1 MTADLRLP
9 QLAVLD
15 STMAYREAGP
25 PGAPVALFLHGNP
38 TSSYLWR
45 NVIPHVASV
54 AHCIA
59 PDLIGFGQSGK
70 PDIAYRF
77 QDHVRYLEA
86 FVEAAGITSAHI
98 VGQDWGGSL
107 GFDLAARR
115 PQLVRGIAFME
126 FVRPARDWEDFH
138 SSPAARELFQK
149 FRTPGVG
156 EKLLLQENA
165 FIEGLA
171 RTVIRKLTDEEM
183 GVYRAPFP
191 TPQSRLPVWRFP
203 QELPVAGEPADV
215 AAILG
220 RAFDALHASRYPKLF
235 FTAEPGATVPPAYA
249 AALVASLHDCRL
261 VKLGPG
267 THNLQEDYPEVIGRS
282 VAEWIRETAQL
293 RALP

>member
-9 QLAVLD
+9 QLTVLD
-15 STMAYREAGP
+15 STMAYREGGQ

-45 NVIPHVASV
+45 NVIPHVAPV

-77 QDHVRYLEA
+77 EDHVRYLDA
-86 FVEAAGITSAHI
+86 FLDAAGISSAYV
-98 VGQDWGGSL
+98 VGQDWGAAL
-107 GFDLAARR
+107 AFQLAARR
-115 PQLVRGIAFME
+115 PQFVRGLAFME
-126 FVRPARDWEDFH
+126 FVRPARDWHDFH
-138 SSPAARELFQK
+138 TNPAARDLFQR

-156 EKLLLQENA
+156 EQLIMRDNA
-165 FIEGLA
+165 FIEGLG
-171 RTVIRKLTDEEM
+171 RTAIRKLTDEEM
-183 GVYRAPFP
+183 AAYRAPFP
-191 TPQSRLPVWRFP
+191 TPSSRFPLWRFP
-203 QELPVAGEPADV
+203 NELPIAGEPADV

-220 RAFDALHASRYPKLF
+220 RAFDALRASVYPKLF

-249 AALVASLHDCRL
+249 AEFAATLRNCRW

-267 THNLQEDYPEVIGRS
+267 THNLQEDYPDAIGEA
-282 VAEWIRETAQL
+282 VAEWIRRQ
-293 RALP
+293 PSG

>member
-1 MTADLRLP
+1 MAGELRLP

-15 STMAYREAGP
+15 STMAYREAGR

-77 QDHVRYLEA
+77 QDHVRYLDA
-86 FVEAAGITSAHI
+86 FVEAAGISSAYI

-107 GFDLAARR
+107 AFDLAARR
-115 PQLVRGIAFME
+115 PQFVRGIAFME

-138 SSPAARELFQK
+138 SSPPARELFRK

-156 EKLLLQENA
+156 EQLLLHDNA
-165 FIEGLA
+165 FIEGFA

-183 GVYRAPFP
+183 AVYRAPFP
-191 TPQSRLPVWRFP
+191 TPQSRRPVWRFP
-203 QELPVAGEPADV
+203 QELPIAGEPADV

-220 RAFDALHASRYPKLF
+220 RAFEALRTSAYPKLF
-235 FTAEPGATVPPAYA
+235 FTAEPGATVPPTYA
-249 AALVASLHDCRL
+249 AALAASLHACGV

-267 THNLQEDYPEVIGRS
+267 THNLQEDYPDLIGRS
-282 VAEWIRETAQL
+282 VAEWIRETAL
-293 RALP
+293 ERS